1 MCILPLSLPCLRGKV
16 RPVRPP
22 ASGVLPA
29 SIFNPLDVSRDS
41 MRAPI
46 CGSSLE
52 HFLEKTLPVRGIRY
66 TISFFEH
73 LSSESVKNDHKKK
86 KCEKLLVFVMFRAPS
101 SKTHVIVERCCKN
114 RVHATFIEFCNVFEL
129 VKMCLFPSVG
139 RIFFL
144 GAAKIRSGVRTR
156 MLFF

>member
-1 MCILPLSLPCLRGKV
+1 MLEETCGYSGHHNHHLREFVCILPLSLPCLRGKV

-22 ASGVLPA
+22 ASGVFPA

-46 CGSSLE
+46 PGSSLE
-52 HFLEKTLPVRGIRY
+52 HFFEKKTLPVRRIRY

-86 KCEKLLVFVMFRAPS
+86 KCEKLLVFVVFRAPS
-101 SKTHVIVERCCKN
+101 SKTHVIVERCCKH
-114 RVHATFIEFCNVFEL
+114 RVHAIFIELCTVFE
-129 VKMCLFPSVG
+129 P
-139 RIFFL
+139 
-144 GAAKIRSGVRTR
+144 A
-156 MLFF
+156 